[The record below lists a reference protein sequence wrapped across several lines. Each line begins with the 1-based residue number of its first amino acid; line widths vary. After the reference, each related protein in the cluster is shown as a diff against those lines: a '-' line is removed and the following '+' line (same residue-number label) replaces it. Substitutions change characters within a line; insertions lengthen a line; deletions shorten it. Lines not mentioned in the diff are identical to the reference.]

1 MSTDAI
7 ATILEEHHSLKAV
20 VHGLKHVVNEA
31 RSNGGRCDFKALRAL
46 IYYIDAY
53 PEKRHHPKEET
64 YLFAKLRER
73 TDQADK
79 VLDELER
86 QHERTDALVA
96 RLHERLE
103 DFENGETGGLA
114 AFSSAVDRFTEAMWQ
129 HMALEEKVLLP
140 LAQKHLTDADWVEI
154 AEAFGENGDPRFS
167 ADAEDEFSALF
178 SRIVTLAPP
187 PIGVGPSPGN

>member
-64 YLFAKLRER
+64 YLFARLRQR
-73 TDQADK
+73 TDAANT

-86 QHERTDALVA
+86 QHERTEALVTS
-96 RLHERLE
+96 LHERLE
-103 DFENGETGGLA
+103 GFENGDTGGLA
-114 AFSSAVDRFTEAMWQ
+114 AFATAVDRFTEAMWQ
-129 HMALEEKVLLP
+129 HMAMEEKVLLP
-140 LAQKHLTDADWVEI
+140 LAREHLTEADWAKV
-154 AEAFGENGDPRFS
+154 AEAFGENDDPAYSVSRRSDLDELLEQVTRF
-167 ADAEDEFSALF
+167 ADDSQH
-178 SRIVTLAPP
+178 
-187 PIGVGPSPGN
+187 